1 MCKVKANDRGFT
13 LLEMMLVLILLAG
26 SGFYLLIKLPV
37 NFEKQRLSLANTQL
51 LEEVRDVRQAALAEN
66 IEYDVKFYYQAED
79 HHYQIF
85 RQGKLMKNV
94 YLKDGIKFFGSPGDN
109 NGLLKF
115 NALGRSMG
123 TTITLTNSS
132 GEHRSV
138 IVAPVGMRIRAE

>member
-37 NFEKQRLSLANTQL
+37 NFEKQRLAFATTQL
-51 LEEVRDVRQAALAEN
+51 LEEIRDVRQAALAEN
-66 IEYDVKFYYQAED
+66 IGYDVKFYYQAGD

-85 RQGKLMKNV
+85 RQGKMMKNI
-94 YLKDGIKFFGSPGDN
+94 YFKDGIKFLGCPGDIE
-109 NGLLKF
+109 GVLGF
-115 NALGRSMG
+115 SASGRSMG
-123 TTITLTNSS
+123 TTITLTNST